1 MQLKLLLIIIVL
13 LNNPAAA
20 QAQPYILEEAINGA
34 PLGVHIQYM
43 EDRTGKAQI
52 AEISALTKGWTVSKK
67 DVITIGYSPSAW
79 WFRFTL
85 DNPAREIKE
94 ILLEVDNSRFERI
107 DLHAPDGKGS
117 FATFNGGTDY
127 HFKTRDI
134 VDKNF
139 VYHLMIQP
147 GQSTCYLRIQSTNSI
162 NFMLKS
168 WTLNRFME
176 ARSRE
181 MPVLWMYYG
190 LMIVMLLYNMPIF
203 FATRDR
209 AYLYCSFFIL
219 CYIFMIFSVNG
230 LGFQYLWPGSGWM
243 EQRSAYFFLNF
254 GIIWLFQFIRSF
266 LETKKDNPVSDRIII
281 YSIIVPALSAAIL
294 CLLVDKGG
302 LAFLKQAVQI
312 WSLYYSAFTMCFL
325 IFKAANGSRQA
336 MFALAG
342 FIVLVIGGI
351 LFILKNFSVLPVNVI
366 TIWSWQTGS
375 AMMIIL
381 FSLGLFDK
389 FNVMKLALQKSE
401 EELLNKNKK
410 LAALN
415 EEMEAAN
422 EELMASN
429 EEFEAMNHELV
440 ESQEQLIQN
449 ENKFR
454 TMLERFPL
462 PVLVI
467 RERDVDYMNESFGK
481 TFGLNRIDAPV
492 VAKIIDQLFP
502 SREDRN
508 AFTEE
513 YWKKTEK
520 IRPGEVIHFGTKK
533 MRGAKGPL
541 DIDLTLSL
549 VNNMTIMIFSDIT
562 ERKLME
568 EERERLISLIEAT
581 SDFVSMA
588 DSSENII
595 FINAPGKKM
604 LGMDVNEEVKTKRI
618 RDIVPEWA
626 YRLMHDEGMPA
637 AAANGIWLGETALLT
652 RDGNEIPV
660 SQVIM
665 SHRSGLE
672 PVEFY
677 STIMRDIT
685 ERKRTQELMVLTEKM
700 TTVGGLAA
708 GMAHEINNPLG
719 VILQG
724 AQMATLRLEAGTEA
738 DRSEAEAVGIDPAA
752 VRQYSQRRGVF
763 DYLQAVR
770 DAGERAALIVS
781 NMLQFSRRG
790 NSIIAVEDIHGL
802 IEKAL
807 NIAMNDYSLKKKY
820 DFRKI
825 TLIRDYDKTIPGVFC
840 CGTEIEQVILNLL
853 KNASQAM
860 SEITDEKFSPVIGI
874 RTFAEDGMVVIEISD
889 NGPGIPQETQKRIF
903 EPFYTTKKTGEGTG
917 LGLSVSYYI
926 VTNNHKGSITVRSLE
941 GEGTAFIVK
950 LPIGSA

>member
-1 MQLKLLLIIIVL
+1 MQLKLLLIIMVL

-20 QAQPYILEEAINGA
+20 QTQPYILKEAINGA

-52 AEISALTKGWTVSKK
+52 AEISALTKGWTASKK

-85 DNPAREIKE
+85 DNPARKIKE

-107 DLHAPDGKGS
+107 DLHAPDGKGA
-117 FATFNGGTDY
+117 FTAFRGGTDF
-127 HFKTRDI
+127 HFNDRDI
-134 VDKNF
+134 IDKNF
-139 VYHLMIQP
+139 VYRLMVQP
-147 GQSTCYLRIQSTNSI
+147 GRSTCYLRIQSTNSI
-162 NFMLKS
+162 NFTLKS
-168 WTLNRFME
+168 WSLGGFMK
-176 ARSRE
+176 ARSLE
-181 MPVLWMYYG
+181 LPVLWMYYG
-190 LMIVMLLYNMPIF
+190 LMIVMLLYNMSIF

-209 AYLYCSFFIL
+209 AYLYCSFFIS
-219 CYIFMIFSVNG
+219 CYIMMIFSVNG
-230 LGFQYLWPGSGWM
+230 LGFQYLWPGSRWM
-243 EQRSAYFFLNF
+243 EQHSTYFFLTF
-254 GIIWLFQFIRSF
+254 GMIWLFQFIRSF
-266 LETKKDNPVSDRIII
+266 LETKKDNPVFDRIII
-281 YSIIVPALSAAIL
+281 YSIIVPDILAAALIL
-294 CLLVDKGG
+294 LLPQRGMTI
-302 LAFLKQAVQI
+302 LKQAVQA
-312 WSLYYSAFTMCFL
+312 WGLYFSAITILFIL
-325 IFKAANGSRQA
+325 YKAIKGSRQA
-336 MFALAG
+336 VFALAG
-342 FIVLVIGGI
+342 FTVLIIGGI
-351 LFILKNFSVLPVNVI
+351 LLILKNFSVLPANFI
-366 TIWSWQTGS
+366 TTWSWQTGS

-401 EELLNKNKK
+401 EELINKNKK

-422 EELMASN
+422 EELIASN
-429 EEFEAMNHELV
+429 EEFEAMNEELV
-440 ESQEQLIQN
+440 QSQEQLIQN

-467 RERDVDYMNESFGK
+467 RERDVEYMNESFAK

-492 VAKIIDQLFP
+492 TSKIIDQLFP

-513 YWKKTEK
+513 YWEKTEK

-533 MRGAKGPL
+533 IRGAKGPL

-549 VNNMTIMIFSDIT
+549 INNMTIMIFSDIT

-568 EERERLISLIEAT
+568 EERERLIRLIEAT

-604 LGMDVNEEVKTKRI
+604 LGMDANEEVKTKRI

-637 AAANGIWLGETALLT
+637 AATNGIWLGETALLT

-665 SHRSGLE
+665 SHRSGSE

-685 ERKRTQELMVLTEKM
+685 DRKRTQELMILTEKM

-724 AQMATLRLEAGTEA
+724 AQMAALRLEADTEA
-738 DRSEAEAVGIDPAA
+738 DRTEADAMGIDPAA
-752 VRQYSQRRGVF
+752 VRQYAQRRGVL
-763 DYLQAVR
+763 DYLRAVR

-790 NSIIAVEDIHGL
+790 NPIIAVEDIHGL

-853 KNASQAM
+853 KNAAQAM
-860 SEITDEKFSPVIGI
+860 SEITDEKFSPVIGV
-874 RTFAEDGMVVIEISD
+874 RTFAEDNMAVIEISD
-889 NGPGIPQETQKRIF
+889 NGPGIPHETQKRIF

-926 VTNNHKGSITVRSLE
+926 VTNNHKGSITVRSQE
-941 GEGTAFIVK
+941 GDGAAFIVK
-950 LPIGSA
+950 LPFRND